1 MSERIRLEC
10 PTKGKYSFSVPFR
23 IINGDYTEES
33 TSVSMNF
40 RVFRDIMLMRVSY
53 NRMRVFVYKHFFRI
67 DFINLVSYADD
78 PEEFD
83 EDDID
88 PEDIGDSEYDGYN
101 KMITVFGRS
110 GE

>member
-1 MSERIRLEC
+1 
-10 PTKGKYSFSVPFR
+10 
-23 IINGDYTEES
+23 
-33 TSVSMNF
+33 
-40 RVFRDIMLMRVSY
+40 MLMRVSY

-88 PEDIGDSEYDGYN
+88 PEDLGDSEYDGYS